1 MYATARAAALIL
13 ASLGDSIHLGLFLIN
28 LPLPLTR
35 IVSPKEAKVSTTT
48 IVLAGQLFDLNT
60 TLFLSA
66 LVQ

>member
-13 ASLGDSIHLGLFLIN
+13 ASLGDSTHLGLFFIY

-35 IVSPKEAKVSTTT
+35 IVSPKEAKLSRST
-48 IVLAGQLFDLNT
+48 IVLVGQLFDVNT